1 MTEEWFKD
9 IPQKERELF
18 AKQLMKDSL
27 DESNPNRC
35 KTGWHLLKLLEDKIE
50 EGKNEAEQFMNDLV
64 LEISGVEK

>member
-27 DESNPNRC
+27 NESNPNRC

-50 EGKNEAEQFMNDLV
+50 VVND
-64 LEISGVEK
+64 